1 MIEHN
6 LVTNVGVVVLRDN
19 TPLNILATT
28 IFKIEFSCGVYP
40 LTWE

>member
-19 TPLNILATT
+19 TPLNILVTA

-40 LTWE
+40 LT